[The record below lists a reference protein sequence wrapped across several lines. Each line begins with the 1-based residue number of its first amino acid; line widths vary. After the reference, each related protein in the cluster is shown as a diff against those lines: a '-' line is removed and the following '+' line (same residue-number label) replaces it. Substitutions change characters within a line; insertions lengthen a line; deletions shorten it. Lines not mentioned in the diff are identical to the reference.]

1 MKLKV
6 CGMREENNIAQ
17 LQELSPDY
25 MGFIFYEKSKRYV
38 GKNFRPDLD
47 LLKGLQ
53 KVGVFVNH
61 SVDFIFSQVSRY
73 QLDIIQLHGDE
84 SPDFCAAIKSPI
96 NRGARDIPNHVKTV
110 KAFSVDENFNFQV
123 LEDYKPHC
131 DYFLFDTKG
140 KNYGGNGVAFDWQ
153 ILKQYDNTI
162 PLFMSGGISL
172 DNIEDLLVF
181 IQENQINV
189 HVIDVNS
196 RFEIE
201 PALKDI
207 DQLKKLYKI
216 IQNAN

>member
-6 CGMREENNIAQ
+6 CGMREADNITQ
-17 LQELSPDY
+17 LKALSPDY
-25 MGFIFYEKSKRYV
+25 IGFIFYEKSKRFV
-38 GKNFRPDLD
+38 GNSFRPDPEV
-47 LLKGLQ
+47 LKDIQ

-61 SVDFIFSQVSRY
+61 SIDFIFSQVIRY

-84 SPDFCAAIKSPI
+84 SPDFCDAVKSPI
-96 NRGARDIPNHVKTV
+96 NRGARDIPNHVKTI
-110 KAFSVDENFNFQV
+110 KAFSVDENFDFQA
-123 LEDYKPHC
+123 LDAYKPHC

-153 ILKQYDNTI
+153 ILKQYDNTV

-172 DNIEDLLVF
+172 DNVEDLLKF
-181 IQENQINV
+181 IQENQLKV
-189 HVIDVNS
+189 HAIDVNS

-216 IQNAN
+216 IQHAN